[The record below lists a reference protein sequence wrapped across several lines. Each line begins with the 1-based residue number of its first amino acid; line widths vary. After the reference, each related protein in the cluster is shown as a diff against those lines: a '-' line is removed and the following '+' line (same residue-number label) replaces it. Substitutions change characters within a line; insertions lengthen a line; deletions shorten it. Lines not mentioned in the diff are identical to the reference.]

1 MAPAGFMTRSTTD
14 MNRDSHTISLQVTEQ
29 DRRVAGYA
37 ALAIGLSLAEAALPS
52 PIPGVKPGLA
62 NIVVLWALLQ
72 HGWRTAAWV
81 ALIRVFAGSLLLGM
95 FLAPGFW
102 LSLCGSLASLLGLYI
117 AVRLPRS
124 WFGPVSHSLIAAGF
138 HISGQLALAAF
149 WLMPGSAILALAPLF
164 ATAALVFGTTNGLVV
179 ARLIAPPTREGAQ
192 SAHA

>member
-1 MAPAGFMTRSTTD
+1 MKSDG
-14 MNRDSHTISLQVTEQ
+14 HTITLSVTRQ

-37 ALAIGLSLAEAALPS
+37 ALAIGLSLAEAVLPS
-52 PIPGVKPGLA
+52 PIPGIKPGLA

-81 ALIRVFAGSLLLGM
+81 ALIRVFAGSLLLGT

-102 LSLCGSLASLLGLYI
+102 LSLSGSLASLLGLLI
-117 AVRLPRS
+117 AVRLPRTL
-124 WFGPVSHSLIAAGF
+124 FGPVSHSLIAAGF

-149 WLMPGSAILALAPLF
+149 WLMPGSAILALAPIF
-164 ATAALVFGTTNGLVV
+164 ALAALVFGTTNGLVV
-179 ARLIAPPTREGAQ
+179 ARLIASPTEAGAQ

>member
-1 MAPAGFMTRSTTD
+1 
-14 MNRDSHTISLQVTEQ
+14 MNPDSHTITLPVTRQ

-72 HGWRTAAWV
+72 HDWRTAAWV
-81 ALIRVFAGSLLLGM
+81 ALIRVFAGSLLLGT

-102 LSLCGSLASLLGLYI
+102 LSLCGSLASLLGLFI

-124 WFGPVSHSLIAAGF
+124 LFGPVSHSLIAAVF

-164 ATAALVFGTTNGLVV
+164 ALAALVFGTTNGLVV
-179 ARLIAPPTREGAQ
+179 ARLIAPPTQAGAQ

>member
-1 MAPAGFMTRSTTD
+1 MKPERPSIT
-14 MNRDSHTISLQVTEQ
+14 LPVTQQ
-29 DRRVAGYA
+29 DKRVAGYA

-72 HGWRTAAWV
+72 YGWRTAASV
-81 ALIRVFAGSLLLGM
+81 ALIRVFAGSLLLGS

-102 LSLCGSLASLLGLYI
+102 LSLSGSLASLLGLFI

-124 WFGPVSHSLIAAGF
+124 LFGPVSHSLIAAGF

-149 WLMPGSAILALAPLF
+149 WLMPGGAILGLAPLF
-164 ATAALVFGTTNGLVV
+164 AVAALVFGTTNGVIV
-179 ARLIAPPTREGAQ
+179 ARLIAPPTQAVAQ

>member
-1 MAPAGFMTRSTTD
+1 MKTID
-14 MNRDSHTISLQVTEQ
+14 HTITLSVTEQ

-81 ALIRVFAGSLLLGM
+81 ALIRVFAGSLLLGS

-102 LSLCGSLASLLGLYI
+102 LSLSGSLASLFGLFF

-124 WFGPVSHSLIAAGF
+124 WFGPVSHSLIAAAL
-138 HISGQLALAAF
+138 HICGQLALAAF
-149 WLMPGSAILALAPLF
+149 WLLPGSAILSLAPIF
-164 ATAALVFGTTNGLVV
+164 ASAALVFGTTNGLVV
-179 ARLIAPPTREGAQ
+179 ARLIAPRSYTSTQ